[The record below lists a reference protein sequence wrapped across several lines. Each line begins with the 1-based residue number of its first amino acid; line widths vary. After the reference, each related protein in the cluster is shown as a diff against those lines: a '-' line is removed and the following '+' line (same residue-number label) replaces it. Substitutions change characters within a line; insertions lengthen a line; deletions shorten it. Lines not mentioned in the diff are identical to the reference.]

1 MKNSMSKRLEQAYK
15 LYNKDN
21 YFSLAEAVSLL
32 MKYRENFVANF
43 DEFVDADILL
53 GVDTNKSDQI
63 IKSFVELPNGNGKN
77 VNVLVFADGKNID
90 DALSAGA
97 KYAGGEEL
105 IASVESGKI
114 TNFDKCVATKAM
126 MPKIAKLAR
135 LLGPRGLMPNP
146 KLGTVVENNVADVVK
161 SLLKGRSDI
170 KTAKDG
176 SIKLSIGKLSF
187 TEDQLIGNFKE
198 LISVLKQLRPA
209 SVKAN
214 YFKSV
219 VLNTTM
225 GIGIKIKMS
234 EIYSL

>member
-1 MKNSMSKRLEQAYK
+1 MSKRLNQAYK

-21 YFSLAEAVSLL
+21 YYSLVEAISLL
-32 MKYRENFVANF
+32 MRYKDGCATKF
-43 DEFVDADILL
+43 DEFVDVDVLL
-53 GVDTNKSDQI
+53 GVDTNKSDQL

-114 TNFDKCVATKAM
+114 TDFDKCVATKAM

-161 SLLKGRSDI
+161 SLLKGRSDV

-187 TEDQLIGNFKE
+187 TEKQLVDNFKE
-198 LISVLKQLRPA
+198 TLENMITY
-209 SVKAN
+209 
-214 YFKSV
+214 YFHYT
-219 VLNTTM
+219 N
-225 GIGIKIKMS
+225 
-234 EIYSL
+234 

>member
-1 MKNSMSKRLEQAYK
+1 MSKRIKQAYT

-21 YFSLAEAVSLL
+21 CYSLEEALGVLSEY
-32 MKYRENFVANF
+32 KKVCATNF
-43 DEFVDADILL
+43 DEFVDVDVLL
-53 GVDTNKSDQI
+53 GVDTNKSEQN

-90 DALSAGA
+90 DALEAGA

-114 TNFDKCVATKAM
+114 ADFDKCVATKAM

-146 KLGTVVENNVADVVK
+146 KLGTVVDGNVGEVVK

-176 SIKLSIGKLSF
+176 SVKLSIGKLSF
-187 TEDQLIGNFKE
+187 TQDQLLGNFKE
-198 LISVLKQLRPA
+198 LISTLKQLRPA

-225 GIGIKIKMS
+225 GVGIKIKMS
-234 EIYSL
+234 EVYSI